1 MSFELSDKI
10 QGYLKPICDDPQFT
24 PENVKMQSDVCS
36 GMCLYVR
43 LRYENKARM
52 HDIDAADE
60 AKELNRKLDAVVTK

>member
-24 PENVKMQSDVCS
+24 PKIVKMQSDVCS

-43 LRYENKARM
+43 LRYENK
-52 HDIDAADE
+52 DAADE